1 MVHVQKITGPVQ
13 KNGKERKNVAFF
25 KKEQMPNPAEKY
37 PRDNPSTF
45 IGRNYK
51 TNAKGSPTV
60 LCVN

>member
-1 MVHVQKITGPVQ
+1 MQKTFHSFI